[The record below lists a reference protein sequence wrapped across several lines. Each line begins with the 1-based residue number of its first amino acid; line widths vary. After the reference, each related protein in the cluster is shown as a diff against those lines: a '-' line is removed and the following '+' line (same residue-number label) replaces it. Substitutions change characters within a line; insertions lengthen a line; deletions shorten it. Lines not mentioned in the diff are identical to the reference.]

1 MSGVLLDTNVISEL
15 VRPRPEKRVVA
26 FVQAQPDAI
35 VSALVLHEIAY
46 GAERVRD
53 PALRVRLTAWVA
65 SIRSGYAGRIVEID
79 ADIAEQAGRWRAAAE
94 SNGVI
99 VDPIDSMIA
108 ACAASRGAAVATRN
122 ARDFAALAVT
132 VINPWTA

>member
-1 MSGVLLDTNVISEL
+1 MSRVLLDTNVISEL

-53 PALRVRLTAWVA
+53 SALRVRLTAWVA
-65 SIRSGYAGRIVEID
+65 SIRSEYAGRIVEID
-79 ADIAEQAGRWRAAAE
+79 ADIAEQAGRWRATAE
-94 SNGVI
+94 SNGVM
-99 VDPIDSMIA
+99 VDPIDAIIA
-108 ACAASRGAAVATRN
+108 ACAASRGATVATRN
-122 ARDFAALAVT
+122 VRDFAALGVT
-132 VINPWTA
+132 VIDPWTA